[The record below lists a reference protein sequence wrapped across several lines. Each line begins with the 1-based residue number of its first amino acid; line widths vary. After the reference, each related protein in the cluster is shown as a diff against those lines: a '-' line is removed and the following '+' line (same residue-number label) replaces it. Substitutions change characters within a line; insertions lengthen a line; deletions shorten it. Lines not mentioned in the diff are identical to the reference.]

1 MWWINTIALH
11 RIRAWVQN
19 GRKTIKKRGLFT
31 LSVFSGIA
39 KHHCYQT
46 SKSPRL
52 RREHQ
57 LLLLIAISKIWRFW
71 KNKNKANAFYLYV
84 CILSCYIGYTIYIM
98 CKVNTFFMTRKLLPY
113 RKLDRYNA
121 CLSEVFRN
129 TFFSGVTGCIPQR
142 VYKKLF
148 HLSYYRITHYHTIY
162 YNIKDR
168 KSIFQASFIAESDKK
183 FSAKW
188 FFNLKRTIFHSAP
201 NEMKRSWRIPET
213 SFSL

>member
-121 CLSEVFRN
+121 CLSEVFPEH
-129 TFFSGVTGCIPQR
+129 V
-142 VYKKLF
+142 LF
-148 HLSYYRITHYHTIY
+148 GGNRMHSPKGLQKTLSSFILSDNALSY
-162 YNIKDR
+162 NILQDER
-168 KSIFQASFIAESDKK
+168 
-183 FSAKW
+183 
-188 FFNLKRTIFHSAP
+188 
-201 NEMKRSWRIPET
+201 
-213 SFSL
+213 